1 MAGKNRVLLALLK
14 QATKELKD
22 QIRFP
27 GNCPPSPPLSFI
39 RLTLTSH
46 LGQNDGLVEDWMGS
60 FPEIYAHPRMT
71 HGLERYGRIRVLGKC
86 MEIRPHFVP

>member
-22 QIRFP
+22 QISFL

-46 LGQNDGLVEDWMGS
+46 LGQNDGLVEGWVGS
-60 FPEIYAHPRMT
+60 FPETYTRPRMA
-71 HGLERYGRIRVLGKC
+71 YGQESTAGYAS
-86 MEIRPHFVP
+86 

>member
-22 QIRFP
+22 QIRFL

-46 LGQNDGLVEDWMGS
+46 LGQNDALVED
-60 FPEIYAHPRMT
+60 
-71 HGLERYGRIRVLGKC
+71 
-86 MEIRPHFVP
+86 